1 LQYLQIHLIYV
12 ILLRIVLEVISVIMY
27 PTDYCW
33 LTGNY
38 QDCDCEFCEHK
49 AECSGYCNNED
60 EG

>member
-1 LQYLQIHLIYV
+1 
-12 ILLRIVLEVISVIMY
+12 MY